1 MMSQAEQYI
10 DALVRKVSREVSADL
25 SRYGQ
30 CRSFRDLYDV
40 CDADTFLIEVG
51 EKFGYPVSDPDWVLG
66 EGEGIERDAI
76 ARVDAEVFDSHFAL
90 DATEHLVT
98 EYVVRSFGNV
108 TVHAGCVHLP
118 WNDMLLMVDSEGDKI
133 RVGAYK
139 WIHDDDDDGMCEPCE
154 APFIWA
160 EFGHEAT
167 AGQVIGFIDMLTD
180 LP

>member
-1 MMSQAEQYI
+1 MMSQAEQYV
-10 DALVRKVSREVSADL
+10 DALVRKVRREVASDL

-30 CRSFRDLYDV
+30 CRSFKDLYDV
-40 CDADTFLIEVG
+40 CDADTFLIEIG
-51 EKFGYPVSDPDWVLG
+51 EKFGYPVSDPDWVLS
-66 EGEGIERDAI
+66 EGERIERDAI
-76 ARVDAEVFDSHFAL
+76 ACVDAEVFDSAFVL

-98 EYVVRSFGNV
+98 ESVVRSFTDV

-118 WNDMLLMVDSEGDKI
+118 WRDMLLMVDSDDGKI

-139 WIHDDDDDGMCEPCE
+139 WIHDDDDGMCEPSDS
-154 APFIWA
+154 PFIWA

-167 AGQVIGFIDMLTD
+167 AGQIIGFIDMLTD